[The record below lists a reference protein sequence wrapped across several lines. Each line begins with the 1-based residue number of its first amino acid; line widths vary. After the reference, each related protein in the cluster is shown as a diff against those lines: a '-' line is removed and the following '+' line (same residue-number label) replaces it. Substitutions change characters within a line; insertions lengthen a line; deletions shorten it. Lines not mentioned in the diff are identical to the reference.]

1 MPKRRWSL
9 PAVLL
14 LVVEACEG
22 FVPSPERLP
31 TIQQGQNQ
39 NGPRSV
45 LSPALGS
52 AVADGDL
59 TITVPPFMP
68 VDDSYPSVLHKIHVK
83 RILSEEE
90 AAHCLSLATRYAQ
103 STGCW
108 DRPDTA
114 RHASYATCDFAVE
127 VCHTLTAYLE
137 EIDFDGRIWDQL
149 SSLYGINYEDMS
161 YLDLF
166 CAHYSGNKGNSGH
179 GMSMD
184 RLIAHRDGSLLS
196 FTVTLNDPSDF
207 EGGGTFFD
215 ALRDVDPMDGILLP
229 NGVVRPRRAG
239 DGVLHSGKLLHGG
252 DVVLSGNRTVLV
264 GFIDV
269 SSWLCRPGVL
279 GNACRDWG
287 RMDVAA
293 FRWKRQQ
300 KMTQNGARKSWP
312 QSYAQWLPRTL
323 HDSFVRGIVP
333 AFESVGRRAEAAFQ
347 RKRRLEVEDLL
358 LRSILLP
365 ESDVPYVMLGDDSF
379 HDGDISI
386 LA

>member
-1 MPKRRWSL
+1 
-9 PAVLL
+9 VVL
-14 LVVEACEG
+14 LVVQACEG
-22 FVPSPERLP
+22 FVPSPKRLP
-31 TIQQGQNQ
+31 TIQQDRN
-39 NGPRSV
+39 PRSV
-45 LSPALGS
+45 SPALGS
-52 AVADGDL
+52 SVSDGDLTL
-59 TITVPPFMP
+59 TITVPPFVP

-83 RILSEEE
+83 RILSEDE

-108 DRPDTA
+108 DQPDTA

-127 VCHTLTAYLE
+127 VCHSLTAYLE

-149 SSLYGINYEDMS
+149 SSLFGINYEDMS

-166 CAHYSGNKGNSGH
+166 CAQYRGKQGNSGN
-179 GMSMD
+179 GMSKD

-215 ALRDVDPMDGILLP
+215 ALCDVDPIDGILLP

-279 GNACRDWG
+279 GRACRDWG
-287 RMDVAA
+287 RMDVAT

-300 KMTQNGARKSWP
+300 KMTKNGARKSWP
-312 QSYAQWLPRTL
+312 QSYDQWLPHTL
-323 HDSFVRGIVP
+323 HDRFVRGIVP

-347 RKRRLEVEDLL
+347 RRRRLEVEDRL
-358 LRSILLP
+358 LRSIFLP
-365 ESDVPYVMLGDDSF
+365 ESEVPYVMLGDNSF
-379 HDGDISI
+379 HDGDMSI
-386 LA
+386 LS